1 MKFYNI
7 SSKYICYLKSFEEK
21 VPNSEDPTYQN
32 PKAFIGVVLDIQDH
46 KYLAPL
52 TSPKPWHENIK
63 ESSPNF
69 FKLHENGVPENQ
81 LGLINLKFMIPV
93 IESEISLLDMN
104 SMPDSPYKKML
115 YKQLQFIRANSDKIN
130 EKSELLRSL
139 VLQGNIK
146 GTCDFGLL
154 EEKYRDFD
162 KEDIDKKEDE

>member
-1 MKFYNI
+1 MKFYQI
-7 SSKYICYLKSFEEK
+7 SSRYISYLKSFEEK

-32 PKAFIGVVLDIQDH
+32 PKAFIGIVLDIQGH

-52 TSPKPWHENIK
+52 TSPKQWHQTIK

-81 LGLINLKFMIPV
+81 LGLINLKFMIPI
-93 IESEISLLDMN
+93 IESEVSLLDMDN
-104 SMPDSPYKKML
+104 MPDSRYKRML

-139 VLQGNIK
+139 VLQGK
-146 GTCDFGLL
+146 MQGTCDFDLL
-154 EEKYRDFD
+154 EKKYRDFG
-162 KEDIDKKEDE
+162 KEDTDKKEDE